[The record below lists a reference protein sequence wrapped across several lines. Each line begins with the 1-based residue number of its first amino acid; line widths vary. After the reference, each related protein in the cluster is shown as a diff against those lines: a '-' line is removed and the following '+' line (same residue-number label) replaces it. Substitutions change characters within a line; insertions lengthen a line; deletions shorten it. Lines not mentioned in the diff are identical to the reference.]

1 MITGAI
7 LRDTSASVDI
17 RMLLKVDF
25 ICAELCLV
33 EKLARDERLEGKELI
48 PMISAFLGS
57 KTAASK
63 EMEIEYSHS
72 IEARHVLYF
81 FDSLHIKHGRGDLF
95 AAELRNLAKWSSR
108 LEPIVYFPFM
118 QFTDEERVLVSRHL
132 VEQSIAVMVS
142 VEEVEAHG
150 ANLSNVLRQAASRLK
165 GNHLYVAFPDRTEHE
180 SYQSL
185 FHELRPTGGAYY
197 L

>member
-1 MITGAI
+1 MTTGAI
-7 LRDTSASVDI
+7 LRDTAASVDI
-17 RMLLKVDF
+17 RKLLKVDF

-33 EKLARDERLEGKELI
+33 KKLARDERLEGKELI

-95 AAELRNLAKWSSR
+95 AAELRNLGKWSGR

-118 QFTDEERVLVSRHL
+118 HFTDEERVLVDRHL
-132 VEQSIAVMVS
+132 AEQSIAVMVS
-142 VEEVEAHG
+142 AEEAEAHG
-150 ANLSNVLRQAASRLK
+150 ANLSSALRQEAKRLK
-165 GNHLYVAFPDRTEHE
+165 GNDLYVAFQDRAEHE

-185 FHELRPTGGAYY
+185 LDELRPAGGAYY